1 MPLAI
6 TSAKTEESSTMPT
19 INMHGLNF
27 ELDDPYTEGHQC
39 TAAEAAELNKNR
51 RTNIRN
57 NWSPR
62 VERARA
68 TRHPGEGVLE
78 KITAELQAKLTE
90 YAAAYSF
97 GQKPTPAVVDPVQH
111 EARRLARGKVIT
123 KLREQ
128 GHDLRAT
135 PQEQIE
141 SLVTDVLTKYPA
153 FFDEARKRVEAYQN
167 IAIAALEL

>member
-1 MPLAI
+1 
-6 TSAKTEESSTMPT
+6 MPT
-19 INMHGLNF
+19 INMHGFNF

-62 VERARA
+62 VERA
-68 TRHPGEGVLE
+68 TRRPGGG
-78 KITAELQAKLTE
+78 ITAELQTKLTE

-111 EARRLARGKVIT
+111 EARRLARSKVIT

-135 PQEQIE
+135 PTEQIE